1 MLIIFRNA
9 SGRFTSMRYMDDTV
23 VMKRMTK
30 RITANKVW
38 KTLFFLATTFAL
50 VTLAVLL
57 YRIVTQGIDYLNI
70 DFLTNFASRFADKAG
85 IKAALIGSLWLM
97 AVVAPVSIILGVGT
111 AIYLE
116 EYAKKNKIN
125 DFIRM
130 NISNLAGVPSIVF
143 GLLGLT
149 IFVRMM
155 ELGKSILAAG
165 FTMSLLIL
173 PVIIVA
179 AQEAIRAVPNE
190 QREASY
196 GMGATKWQ
204 TILRVVLPA
213 AIPGILT
220 GSILALSRA
229 IGETAPLVVI
239 GIPVILQFL
248 PNGLLSQFT
257 ALPMQI
263 YDWAKRPQ
271 EAFQYVAAAGILVL
285 MTVLLLM
292 NSIAI
297 YIRNKF
303 QKRY

>member
-1 MLIIFRNA
+1 
-9 SGRFTSMRYMDDTV
+9 MRYIDDTV
-23 VMKRMTK
+23 VKKRMTK
-30 RITANKVW
+30 RITFNKVW
-38 KTLFFLATTFAL
+38 KFLFFLATTFAL
-50 VTLAVLL
+50 VMLAILL
-57 YRIVTQGIDYLNI
+57 YRIVTQGIGYLNF
-70 DFLTNFASRFADKAG
+70 DFLTNFASRFANKAG
-85 IKAALIGSLWLM
+85 IKAALVGSLWLM

-116 EYAKKNKIN
+116 EYAKKNRLN

-149 IFVRMM
+149 IFVRMLG
-155 ELGKSILAAG
+155 LGKSILAAG
-165 FTMSLLIL
+165 LTMSLLIL

-229 IGETAPLVVI
+229 IGETAPLVVL

-248 PNGLLSQFT
+248 PNDFLSQFT

-285 MTVLLLM
+285 MIVLLLM

-297 YIRNKF
+297 FIRNKF

>member
-1 MLIIFRNA
+1 
-9 SGRFTSMRYMDDTV
+9 MRYVNHEAV
-23 VMKRMTK
+23 VKKMNKRLIVNGIFKT
-30 RITANKVW
+30 IFFTA
-38 KTLFFLATTFAL
+38 TLFAL
-50 VTLAVLL
+50 LVLAVLF
-57 YRIVTQGIDYLNI
+57 YRIISQGVGYLTPEFFQNYG
-70 DFLTNFASRFADKAG
+70 SRMPEKAG
-85 IKAALIGSLWLM
+85 IKAALVGSIWLM
-97 AVVAPVSIILGVGT
+97 CVVAPVSIILGVGT

-116 EYAKKNKIN
+116 EYADKNKLS

-130 NISNLAGVPSIVF
+130 NISNLAGVPSVVF

-149 IFVRMM
+149 IFVRALA
-155 ELGKSILAAG
+155 LGNSILAAG

-173 PVIIVA
+173 PVIIVGT
-179 AQEAIRAVPNE
+179 QEAIRAVP
-190 QREASY
+190 QDVREASY

-204 TILRVVLPA
+204 TIINIVLPS

-220 GSILALSRA
+220 GAILALSRA
-229 IGETAPLVVI
+229 VGETAPLVVI
-239 GIPVILQFL
+239 GIPVIVHFL
-248 PNGLLSQFT
+248 PDNLLSQFT

-271 EAFQYVAAAGILVL
+271 EAFQYVASAGILVL
-285 MTVLLLM
+285 MIFLLIM

>member
-1 MLIIFRNA
+1 
-9 SGRFTSMRYMDDTV
+9 MRYIQEDL
-23 VMKRMTK
+23 VMKRMNK
-30 RITANKVW
+30 RLLSNKMW
-38 KTLFFLATTFAL
+38 KIIFIIATSFAL
-50 VTLAVLL
+50 VSLGMLL
-57 YRIVTQGIDYLNI
+57 YRIVSQGIGFLDL
-70 DFLTNFASRFADKAG
+70 DFIVNFASRIPENAG
-85 IKAALIGSLWLM
+85 IKAALVGSLWLM
-97 AVVAPVSIILGVGT
+97 SVVAPVSIILGVST

-116 EYAKKNKIN
+116 EYARQNKLN

-149 IFVRMM
+149 IFVRLFGF
-155 ELGKSILAAG
+155 EKSILAAG
-165 FTMSLLIL
+165 LTMSLLIL

-190 QREASY
+190 QREASF

-204 TILRVVLPA
+204 TIVRVVLPA

-248 PNGLLSQFT
+248 PTGYLDTFT

-263 YDWAKRPQ
+263 FDWAKRPQ
-271 EAFQYVAAAGILVL
+271 EAFQYVASAGIIVL
-285 MTVLLLM
+285 MVVLLTM

-297 YIRNKF
+297 FIRNKF

>member
-1 MLIIFRNA
+1 
-9 SGRFTSMRYMDDTV
+9 MRYIDDTV

-30 RITANKVW
+30 RITFNKVW
-38 KTLFFLATTFAL
+38 KFFFFLATTFAL
-50 VTLAVLL
+50 VTLAILL
-57 YRIVTQGIDYLNI
+57 YRIVTQGVGYLSI

-116 EYAKKNKIN
+116 EYAKKNRLN

-149 IFVRMM
+149 IFVRMLG
-155 ELGKSILAAG
+155 LGKSVLAAG
-165 FTMSLLIL
+165 LTMSLLIL

-204 TILRVVLPA
+204 TILHVVLPA

-297 YIRNKF
+297 FIRNKF

>member
-1 MLIIFRNA
+1 MRKN
-9 SGRFTSMRYMDDTV
+9 RF
-23 VMKRMTK
+23 
-30 RITANKVW
+30 
-38 KTLFFLATTFAL
+38 
-50 VTLAVLL
+50 
-57 YRIVTQGIDYLNI
+57 
-70 DFLTNFASRFADKAG
+70 
-85 IKAALIGSLWLM
+85 
-97 AVVAPVSIILGVGT
+97 
-111 AIYLE
+111 
-116 EYAKKNKIN
+116 N
-125 DFIRM
+125 DFIRI

-149 IFVRMM
+149 IFVRLLD
-155 ELGKSILAAG
+155 LGKSILAAG

-173 PVIIVA
+173 PIIIVS
-179 AQEAIRAVPNE
+179 AQEAIRAVPQE

-204 TILRVVLPA
+204 TIVKVVLPA

-248 PNGLLSQFT
+248 PENLLSTFT

-263 YDWAKRPQ
+263 FDWAKRPQ
-271 EAFQYVAAAGILVL
+271 EEFQYVAAAGIIVL
-285 MTVLLLM
+285 MILLVFM

>member
-1 MLIIFRNA
+1 
-9 SGRFTSMRYMDDTV
+9 MRYIQEDL
-23 VMKRMTK
+23 VMKRMNK
-30 RITANKVW
+30 RLNSNKMW
-38 KTLFFLATTFAL
+38 KIIFIIATSFAL
-50 VTLAVLL
+50 VSLGMLL
-57 YRIVTQGIDYLNI
+57 YRILSQGIG
-70 DFLTNFASRFADKAG
+70 FLDMNFITNFASRIPENAG
-85 IKAALIGSLWLM
+85 IKAALVGSLWLM
-97 AVVAPVSIILGVGT
+97 SVVAPVSIILGVST
-111 AIYLE
+111 ALYLE
-116 EYAKKNKIN
+116 EYAKQNKLN
-125 DFIRM
+125 DFIRI

-149 IFVRMM
+149 IFVRLFGF
-155 ELGKSILAAG
+155 EKSILAAG
-165 FTMSLLIL
+165 LTMSLLIL

-179 AQEAIRAVPNE
+179 AQEAIRSVPNE

-204 TILRVVLPA
+204 TIVRVVLPA

-248 PNGLLSQFT
+248 PTGYLDTFT

-263 YDWAKRPQ
+263 FDWAKRPQ
-271 EAFQYVAAAGILVL
+271 EEFQYVASAGIIVL
-285 MTVLLLM
+285 MIFLLTM

>member
-1 MLIIFRNA
+1 MQFIDEQAVKTRTKKRLTGNKIWKAIFMA
-9 SGRFTSMRYMDDTV
+9 ATS
-23 VMKRMTK
+23 
-30 RITANKVW
+30 
-38 KTLFFLATTFAL
+38 FAL
-50 VTLAVLL
+50 IMLVVLL
-57 YRIVTQGIDYLNI
+57 YRIFSQGFSNLGW
-70 DFLTNFASRFADKAG
+70 DFLTNFASRDPEKAG
-85 IKAALIGSLWLM
+85 IKAALVGSLWLM
-97 AVVAPVSIILGVGT
+97 CVVAPTSMILGVAT

-116 EYAKKNKIN
+116 EYAKKNKFN

-149 IFVRMM
+149 IFVRLLD
-155 ELGKSILAAG
+155 LGKSVLAAG

-204 TILRVVLPA
+204 TIVRVVLPA
-213 AIPGILT
+213 AIPGVLT

-248 PNGLLSQFT
+248 PTGVLDTFT

-263 YDWAKRPQ
+263 YDWAKRPG
-271 EAFQYVAAAGILVL
+271 ESFQPVASAGIIVL
-285 MTVLLLM
+285 MIVLVFM
-292 NSIAI
+292 NSIAVF
-297 YIRNKF
+297 IRNKF